1 MSICLCLENKWYKPS
16 YVLEAMGVSTDEIAS
31 SLRIS
36 WGPKMNLDLVKHEFK
51 SLVDIATQL
60 V

>member
-1 MSICLCLENKWYKPS
+1 MCLENKWYKPS